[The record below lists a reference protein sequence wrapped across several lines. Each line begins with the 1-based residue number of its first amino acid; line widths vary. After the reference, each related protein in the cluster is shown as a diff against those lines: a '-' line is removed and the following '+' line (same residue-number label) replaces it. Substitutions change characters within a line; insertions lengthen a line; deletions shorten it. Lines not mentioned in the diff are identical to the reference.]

1 MNLRSATPLLLA
13 GMLAAGTFTAS
24 AQTATTPVG
33 AVASTEAQP
42 AELNADGTPV
52 AYVEPEVDRN
62 CMRYTGTR
70 IISRYN
76 TTRSAA
82 AREKADK
89 DKLCVGTFGRA
100 YSREDID
107 RTGEVDLADALR
119 KLDPAVY

>member
-1 MNLRSATPLLLA
+1 
-13 GMLAAGTFTAS
+13 MLATGTFAAS
-24 AQTATTPVG
+24 AQTTATSAEVG
-33 AVASTEAQP
+33 ATAQAQP
-42 AELNADGTPV
+42 AELNADAAPT
-52 AYVEPEVDRN
+52 AYVEPEVDRH
-62 CMRYTGTR
+62 CLHYTGTR

-82 AREKADK
+82 ARAKADK
-89 DKLCVGTFGRA
+89 DKACVGTFGRA

>member
-1 MNLRSATPLLLA
+1 MNLRSASPLLLA
-13 GMLAAGTFTAS
+13 CMLATGTFAAS
-24 AQTATTPVG
+24 AQTAVTSVG
-33 AVASTEAQP
+33 SDATAQAQP
-42 AELNADGTPV
+42 AEFDADAAPA

-89 DKLCVGTFGRA
+89 DKVCVGTFGRA